1 MDKHIEY
8 WIPKS
13 EMQLWKEWHDNMWA
27 NMVFGRIQPREPKE
41 DDNVKLAWVIINKER
56 RMVGLDTVTRKAYK
70 LRDDRPTWIRPLQ
83 EIEYDSFERWCT
95 TFDV

>member
-1 MDKHIEY
+1 MSKVIGWQHSDENAAWRKWREEM
-8 WIPKS
+8 WIA
-13 EMQLWKEWHDNMWA
+13 L
-27 NMVFGRIQPREPKE
+27 VFGKIQPREPKE

-56 RMVGLDTVTRKAYK
+56 KMVGLDTVTRKAYK

-95 TFDV
+95 SFDV